1 MQARGSTEVQALHVQ
16 SREKALELWLRY
28 KAEEEQAVTRR
39 REIEAMLAA
48 DIPEQ
53 WEGSK
58 TTTEGRFRVNVMRRF
73 NRKVDGDLLQDIAR
87 EKGLMDYLSTLFRW
101 KPEIDAK
108 EWRLADETVTKELA
122 GAIVTTPGKLS
133 FKIEEVA

>member
-1 MQARGSTEVQALHVQ
+1 MVRGATEVQAINPQ
-16 SREKALELWLRY
+16 TREEALALWVRY

-39 REIEAMLAA
+39 REVERLLAA
-48 DIPEQ
+48 DIPDQ

-58 TTTEGRFRVNVMRRF
+58 TTTEGRFKVNVMRRF
-73 NRKVDGDLLQDIAR
+73 TRKVDGDLLQDIAR
-87 EKGLMDYLSTLFRW
+87 EKGLMDHLSTLFRW

-108 EWRLADETVTKELA
+108 AWKLADETVTKELA
-122 GAIVTTPGKLS
+122 GAIVTTPGKPS

>member
-1 MQARGSTEVQALHVQ
+1 MVRGSTEVQGIHVNTREEAL
-16 SREKALELWLRY
+16 ALWVRY
-28 KAEEEQAVTRR
+28 KAEEDQAVTRR

-58 TTTEGRFRVNVMRRF
+58 TTTEGRFKVNVMRRF

-87 EKGLMDYLSTLFRW
+87 EKGLMDHLSTLFRW

-108 EWRLADETVTKELA
+108 AWKLADEMVTKELA
-122 GAIVTTPGKLS
+122 RAIVTTPGKPT

>member
-1 MQARGSTEVQALHVQ
+1 
-16 SREKALELWLRY
+16 
-28 KAEEEQAVTRR
+28 
-39 REIEAMLAA
+39 
-48 DIPEQ
+48 
-53 WEGSK
+53 
-58 TTTEGRFRVNVMRRF
+58 MRRF

-108 EWRLADETVTKELA
+108 EWRLADESVTKELA
-122 GAIVTTPGKLS
+122 GAIVTTPGKVS

>member
-1 MQARGSTEVQALHVQ
+1 MQVRGSTEVQTLHVQ
-16 SREKALELWLRY
+16 SREEAFALWLRY

-58 TTTEGRFRVNVMRRF
+58 TTTEGRFKVNVMRRF
-73 NRKVDGDLLQDIAR
+73 TRKVDGDLLQDIAR
-87 EKGLMDYLSTLFRW
+87 EKGLMDHLSTLFRW

-108 EWRLADETVTKELA
+108 AWKLADETVTKELA
-122 GAIVTTPGKLS
+122 GAIVTTPGKPS

>member
-1 MQARGSTEVQALHVQ
+1 MQVRGSTEVQALHVQ
-16 SREKALELWLRY
+16 SREEALELWLRY

-58 TTTEGRFRVNVMRRF
+58 TTTEGRFKVTVMRRL

-87 EKGLMDYLSTLFRW
+87 EKGLMDHLSTLFRW

-108 EWRLADETVTKELA
+108 EWKLADETVTKELA
-122 GAIVTTPGKLS
+122 RAIVTTPGKVS

>member
-1 MQARGSTEVQALHVQ
+1 MIRGSTEVQCLHVKT
-16 SREKALELWLRY
+16 REEALALWLRY

-58 TTTEGRFRVNVMRRF
+58 TTTEGRFKVNVIRRF
-73 NRKVDGDLLQDIAR
+73 TRKVDGDLLQDIAR
-87 EKGLMDYLSTLFRW
+87 EKGLMDHLSTLFRW

-108 EWRLADETVTKELA
+108 AWKLADETVTKELA
-122 GAIVTTPGKLS
+122 GAIVTTPGKPT

>member
-1 MQARGSTEVQALHVQ
+1 MQVRGSTEVQALHVQ

-28 KAEEEQAVTRR
+28 KAEEERAACSR

-58 TTTEGRFRVNVMRRF
+58 TTTEGRFKVHVMRRF

-87 EKGLMDYLSTLFRW
+87 EKGLMDHLSTLFRW

-108 EWRLADETVTKELA
+108 AWRLADETVTKELA
-122 GAIVTTPGKLS
+122 GAIVTTPGKPS

>member
-1 MQARGSTEVQALHVQ
+1 MVRGATEVQAINPQ
-16 SREKALELWLRY
+16 TREEALALWVRY

-39 REIEAMLAA
+39 REVERLLAA
-48 DIPEQ
+48 DIPDQ

-58 TTTEGRFRVNVMRRF
+58 TTTEGRFKVNVMRRF
-73 NRKVDGDLLQDIAR
+73 TRKVDGDLLQDIAR
-87 EKGLMDYLSTLFRW
+87 EKGLMDHLSTLFRW

-108 EWRLADETVTKELA
+108 AWKLADETVTRELA
-122 GAIVTTPGKLS
+122 GAIVTTPGKPT

>member
-1 MQARGSTEVQALHVQ
+1 MIRGSTEVRCLNVKT
-16 SREKALELWLRY
+16 REEALELWLRY

-58 TTTEGRFRVNVMRRF
+58 TTTEGRFKVNVMRRF
-73 NRKVDGDLLQDIAR
+73 TRKVDGDLLQDIAR
-87 EKGLMDYLSTLFRW
+87 EKGLMDHLSTLFRW

-108 EWRLADETVTKELA
+108 AWKLADETVTKELA
-122 GAIVTTPGKLS
+122 GAIVTTPGKVS

>member
-1 MQARGSTEVQALHVQ
+1 MVRGATEVQAINPQ
-16 SREKALELWLRY
+16 TREEALALWVRY

-39 REIEAMLAA
+39 REVERLLAA
-48 DIPEQ
+48 DIPDQ

-58 TTTEGRFRVNVMRRF
+58 TTTEGRFKVNVMRRF

-87 EKGLMDYLSTLFRW
+87 EKGLMDHLSTLFRW

-108 EWRLADETVTKELA
+108 AWKLADETVTRELA
-122 GAIVTTPGKLS
+122 GAIVTTPGKPT

>member
-1 MQARGSTEVQALHVQ
+1 MIRGSTEVQALHPQ
-16 SREKALELWLRY
+16 TREDYLALWLRY

-39 REIEAMLAA
+39 REVEKALAA

-53 WEGSK
+53 WEGST
-58 TTTEGRFRVNVMRRF
+58 TTTEGRFKVNVTRRF
-73 NRKVDGDLLQDIAR
+73 TRKVDSETVQAIAR
-87 EKGLMDYLSTLFRW
+87 EHGLTEYLPELFRW

-108 EWRLADETVTKELA
+108 AWKTAPEEVVRVLE
-122 GAIVTTPGKLS
+122 GAITTTPGKPS

>member
-1 MQARGSTEVQALHVQ
+1 MVRGSTEVQGIHVNTREEAL
-16 SREKALELWLRY
+16 ALWVRY

-58 TTTEGRFRVNVMRRF
+58 TTTEGRFKVNVMRRF
-73 NRKVDGDLLQDIAR
+73 TRKVDGDLLQVIAR
-87 EKGLMDYLSTLFRW
+87 EKGLMDHLSTLFRW

-108 EWRLADETVTKELA
+108 AWRLADETVTRELA
-122 GAIVTTPGKLS
+122 RAIVTTPGKPT

>member
-1 MQARGSTEVQALHVQ
+1 M
-16 SREKALELWLRY
+16 RY
-28 KAEEEQAVTRR
+28 KAEEERAACSR
-39 REIEAMLAA
+39 REIEAMLGA

-58 TTTEGRFRVNVMRRF
+58 TTTEGRFKVNVMRRF

-87 EKGLMDYLSTLFRW
+87 EKGLMDHLSTLFRW

-108 EWRLADETVTKELA
+108 AWKLADETVTKELA
-122 GAIVTTPGKLS
+122 GAIVTTPGKPS

>member
-1 MQARGSTEVQALHVQ
+1 MVRGSTEVQGIHVNTREEAL
-16 SREKALELWLRY
+16 ALWVRY

-58 TTTEGRFRVNVMRRF
+58 TTTEGRFKVNVMRRF
-73 NRKVDGDLLQDIAR
+73 TRKVDGDLLQDIAR
-87 EKGLMDYLSTLFRW
+87 EKGLMDHLSTLFRW

-108 EWRLADETVTKELA
+108 AWKLADEMVTKELA
-122 GAIVTTPGKLS
+122 RAIVTTPGKPT

>member
-1 MQARGSTEVQALHVQ
+1 MQVRGSTEVQALHVQ
-16 SREKALELWLRY
+16 SREEALELWLRY

-58 TTTEGRFRVNVMRRF
+58 TTTEGRFKVTVMRRL

-87 EKGLMDYLSTLFRW
+87 EKGLMDHLSTLFRW

-122 GAIVTTPGKLS
+122 RAIVTTPGKVS